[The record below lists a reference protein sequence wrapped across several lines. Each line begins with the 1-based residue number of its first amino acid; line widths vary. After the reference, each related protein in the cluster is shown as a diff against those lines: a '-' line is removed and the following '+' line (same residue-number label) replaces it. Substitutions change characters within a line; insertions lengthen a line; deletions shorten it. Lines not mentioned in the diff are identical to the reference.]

1 MTIIDAAAQSK
12 TLTRAW
18 GDLVDGYRRRE
29 LWLHLGWQDIK
40 QRYRRSV
47 LGPFWITIATG
58 TTAVAMGGLY
68 SKLFHLQ
75 LSVHLPYV
83 TLGLIIWNLINA
95 SILEGAE
102 VFVANEG
109 LIKQLPTPLS
119 VHVYRLVWRQMI
131 LFAHNIVIYLV
142 IAIIFPKPWSWA
154 DLSVIP
160 ALGLIVLNCVWVSLC
175 FGILATR
182 YRDIGPL
189 LFSIVQLLFF
199 MTPIIWNDDT
209 LRQQGAGA
217 WSKIVELN
225 PLLHYLDIVRAPL
238 LGAHQELRHWA
249 VVVGL
254 TIVGWVLAAFA
265 MRQYRARV
273 AYWVYPDGAGFNQ
286 TAKCQYPHP
295 PRGNNRRAAFTVIEQ
310 TGRAK
315 VSEGIEPSG
324 LSDEARERVAT
335 ELARLRERRDRLEA
349 EVRNDR
355 GAVGDHAD
363 AADAIQRAEELA
375 GLDERVAELDRLLHA
390 GPAPSNGPDTLPGGT
405 AVTLRFSDGAVVKM
419 QVISVIEEASIAGEA
434 EALTPGSPLGLALVG
449 RKAGDTVTYTTP
461 QGEERVELLELK
473 HPA

>member
-1 MTIIDAAAQSK
+1 
-12 TLTRAW
+12 
-18 GDLVDGYRRRE
+18 
-29 LWLHLGWQDIK
+29 
-40 QRYRRSV
+40 
-47 LGPFWITIATG
+47 
-58 TTAVAMGGLY
+58 MGGLY

-131 LFAHNIVIYLV
+131 LFAHNIVIYVV

-217 WSKIVELN
+217 VVE
-225 PLLHYLDIVRAPL
+225 DRRAQP
-238 LGAHQELRHWA
+238 
-249 VVVGL
+249 
-254 TIVGWVLAAFA
+254 AAA
-265 MRQYRARV
+265 LSGHRARP
-273 AYWVYPDGAGFNQ
+273 AAGLPPGAAALGGGGGADGPWVGCWRLSRCAN
-286 TAKCQYPHP
+286 TAPGWP
-295 PRGNNRRAAFTVIEQ
+295 
-310 TGRAK
+310 TGC
-315 VSEGIEPSG
+315 S
-324 LSDEARERVAT
+324 
-335 ELARLRERRDRLEA
+335 ARL
-349 EVRNDR
+349 
-355 GAVGDHAD
+355 
-363 AADAIQRAEELA
+363 I
-375 GLDERVAELDRLLHA
+375 
-390 GPAPSNGPDTLPGGT
+390 
-405 AVTLRFSDGAVVKM
+405 
-419 QVISVIEEASIAGEA
+419 
-434 EALTPGSPLGLALVG
+434 GSP
-449 RKAGDTVTYTTP
+449 R
-461 QGEERVELLELK
+461 E
-473 HPA
+473 